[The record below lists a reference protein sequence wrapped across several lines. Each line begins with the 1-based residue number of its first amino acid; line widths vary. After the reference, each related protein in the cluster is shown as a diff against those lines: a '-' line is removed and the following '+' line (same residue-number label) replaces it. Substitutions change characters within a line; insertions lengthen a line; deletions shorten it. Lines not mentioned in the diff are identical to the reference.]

1 MSPQPKTALDLQPQQ
16 APPRPQPETSHRQQ
30 HPQQH
35 PHQHPQQHPQ
45 QHTQLAADTAAITLR
60 DITVAYRGHPAV
72 HHVSG
77 RFVPGSLTAVVGPN
91 GAGKSSLLAA
101 IMGQLPLAQGHVDL
115 PPGLKGRIAWL
126 PQHHEVDRSFPISV
140 QDLVALGHW
149 RQLGSLRGVSASHK
163 QAVQQALA
171 TVGLVGFD
179 KRVISELSAGQ
190 FQRALFARV
199 VLQDAPVILLDEP
212 FNAID
217 ARTTADLLALVHRW
231 HQQSRTVIAVLHDM
245 DQVRQHFD
253 QTLLLARRCVA
264 WGPTAQV
271 LDAQHLL
278 MAQQM
283 AEAWDESAPSCT
295 VAGAGVGRGHQH
307 DHAQAHG
314 PDGKPAH
321 PHQHPHQHPH
331 EHPHQHPQPHTNTP
345 AAPADRSGH
354 APR

>member
-1 MSPQPKTALDLQPQQ
+1 MSPQPRAAVALHPLPANPAPRPGALADAQRPGQPQ
-16 APPRPQPETSHRQQ
+16 R
-30 HPQQH
+30 
-35 PHQHPQQHPQ
+35 
-45 QHTQLAADTAAITLR
+45 AADTAAAITLR
-60 DITVAYRGHPAV
+60 DVTVAYRGHPAV

-77 RFVPGSLTAVVGPN
+77 RFAPGSLTAIVGPN

-101 IMGQLPLAQGHVDL
+101 IMGQLPLAQGDVDL
-115 PPGLKGRIAWL
+115 PPGLQGRIAWL

-140 QDLVALGHW
+140 QDLVALGLW
-149 RQLGSLRGVSASHK
+149 RQLGSLRGLGASHR

-171 TVGLVGFD
+171 AVGLAGFER
-179 KRVISELSAGQ
+179 RVISELSAGQ

-199 VLQDAPVILLDEP
+199 LLQDAPVILLDEP

-231 HQQSRTVIAVLHDM
+231 HEQSRTVIAVLHDM

-278 MAQQM
+278 MARQM

-295 VAGAGVGRGHQH
+295 VAGSGAGGDDGHA
-307 DHAQAHG
+307 HAHAHG
-314 PDGKPAH
+314 PDGVAH
-321 PHQHPHQHPH
+321 AHGTEGVAHAHAQQHPHLH
-331 EHPHQHPQPHTNTP
+331 EHPPHRAQTSSGTPPPASPQGRTP
-345 AAPADRSGH
+345 A
-354 APR
+354 